1 MKMSVFKKTVTP
13 NPTVLE
19 TLQVESQ
26 NAVSVLLDT
35 IAQLKATNSAIEVE
49 YANNESRIVK
59 LNETNSALD
68 ALKGN
73 NAKIISNFE
82 KLLS

>member
-1 MKMSVFKKTVTP
+1 MKMSVFKKTVTT

-19 TLQVESQ
+19 TLQIESQ
-26 NAVSVLLDT
+26 NAISVLLDT
-35 IAQLKATNSAIEVE
+35 IAQLEATNNAIEVE

-59 LNETNSALD
+59 LNETNNALD

>member
-1 MKMSVFKKTVTP
+1 MSVFKKTATA

-19 TLQVESQ
+19 TLQIESQ

-49 YANNESRIVK
+49 HANNESRIVK
-59 LNETNSALD
+59 LNEINSALD
-68 ALKGN
+68 TLKGN
-73 NAKIISNFE
+73 NTKIIANFE

>member
-1 MKMSVFKKTVTP
+1 MSVFKKTVTP

>member
-1 MKMSVFKKTVTP
+1 MSMFKKTTVTTP
-13 NPTVLE
+13 SVLE
-19 TLQVESQ
+19 TLQAESQ
-26 NAVSVLLDT
+26 SAVSVLLDT

-49 YANNESRIVK
+49 HANNESRIVK

-73 NAKIISNFE
+73 NAKIIANFE